1 MKIILPGGSGMV
13 GSLAAAHFAGQ
24 GHTVIILSRS
34 PEAARQKFRQTG
46 GENIQARGWDGATAR
61 GWAELIDGETAI
73 INLVGENLAGGR
85 WSAAQK
91 KRILESRVKAGQAM
105 VQAVEQAAQKPAALL
120 QISGVGYYGPGE
132 DELIT
137 EASPPGN
144 DFPAEVCQAWEAASA
159 PVEALGVRRVVM
171 RTGVVL
177 STRGGAL
184 PRLLLPFKFMI
195 GGPLGNGRQWL
206 SWIHE
211 LDQVALFK
219 YFIENQN
226 CQGVYNVASPHP
238 ATNRDF
244 ARAIG
249 QVLGRPSW
257 IPAPAFVIRLLFG
270 EMATVVL
277 DGQRVI
283 PERLNQ
289 EGFIFQYAEPAAAL
303 RQLLG
308 KAQPQG

>member
-1 MKIILPGGSGMV
+1 
-13 GSLAAAHFAGQ
+13 
-24 GHTVIILSRS
+24 
-34 PEAARQKFRQTG
+34 
-46 GENIQARGWDGATAR
+46 
-61 GWAELIDGETAI
+61 
-73 INLVGENLAGGR
+73 
-85 WSAAQK
+85 
-91 KRILESRVKAGQAM
+91 
-105 VQAVEQAAQKPAALL
+105 
-120 QISGVGYYGPGE
+120 
-132 DELIT
+132 
-137 EASPPGN
+137 
-144 DFPAEVCQAWEAASA
+144 
-159 PVEALGVRRVVM
+159 
-171 RTGVVL
+171 
-177 STRGGAL
+177 
-184 PRLLLPFKFMI
+184 MI

-226 CQGVYNVASPHP
+226 CQGVYNVASPNP

-249 QVLGRPSW
+249 QALGRPSW

-283 PERLNQ
+283 PERLIQ
-289 EGFIFQYAEPAAAL
+289 EGFKFQYAEPAVAL

>member
-1 MKIILPGGSGMV
+1 MKIIIPGGSGMV
-13 GSLAAAHFAGQ
+13 GSLAAASFARD

-34 PEAARQKFRQTG
+34 PEAAKQGLTQSG
-46 GENIQARGWDGATAR
+46 VGNIQVRGWDAATAQ
-61 GWAELIDGETAI
+61 GWGELVDGDTAI
-73 INLVGENLAGGR
+73 VNLVGENLAGGR
-85 WSAAQK
+85 WTAAQK
-91 KRILESRVKAGQAM
+91 KRILESRVKAGQAI
-105 VQAVEQAAQKPAALL
+105 VQAVEQAAQKPAVVL
-120 QISGVGYYGPGE
+120 QVSGVGYYGPSEG
-132 DELIT
+132 ELIT

-184 PRLLLPFKFMI
+184 PRMLLPFQFMI
-195 GGPLGNGRQWL
+195 GGPLGDGRQWL

-211 LDQVALFK
+211 LDQVASFK
-219 YFIENQN
+219 YFIDNPASK
-226 CQGVYNVASPHP
+226 GVYNVTSPNP
-238 ATNRDF
+238 VTNRDF
-244 ARAIG
+244 SKAIG
-249 QVLGRPSW
+249 QAMGRPSW
-257 IPAPAFVIRLLFG
+257 IPAPAFAIRLLFG

-289 EGFIFQYAEPAAAL
+289 EGFKFQYPEPLAAL
-303 RQLLG
+303 RQVLG
-308 KAQPQG
+308 KR